1 MHRSCNDSVIELS
14 PLSSYAVPA
23 VVKISHACL
32 VHLVFQYSLH
42 FSQLDLNSEF
52 GGHSKGRMNY
62 GVSLLCS
69 NGKK

>member
-1 MHRSCNDSVIELS
+1 MSCT
-14 PLSSYAVPA
+14 P
-23 VVKISHACL
+23 CL
-32 VHLVFQYSLH
+32 PVFLTLY
-42 FSQLDLNSEF
+42 QLDLNSEF